1 MIMQLMRNR
10 SGGTTQLRCV
20 YIYELHA
27 KSEGPGLCGR
37 VNVWLISRQI
47 YFYSIVESLGKLAL
61 LPWRMKYLFVLN
73 WCSHGTL
80 QDREP
85 ESLPTF
91 FYTDSRL
98 CLTAIQAPIIWR
110 GCRLTKCVLY
120 WIGECTGRNHKR
132 VLVESYLLSF
142 FCLTWHI
149 ELCLYWW
156 WVHLR

>member
-1 MIMQLMRNR
+1 MRNR

-20 YIYELHA
+20 YIYELHCEA
-27 KSEGPGLCGR
+27 KPEGPGLCGR
-37 VNVWLISRQI
+37 VNVRLISRQI

-80 QDREP
+80 QDRES
-85 ESLPTF
+85 ESLPAF
-91 FYTDSRL
+91 FYTNSRL

-110 GCRLTKCVLY
+110 ACHLTKRVPC

-132 VLVESYLLSF
+132 VLVESYLLNF